1 MSLPTRF
8 PLFVAAT
15 AATFLTFIA
24 AVGPAMAAEPVCTQL
39 PQDLRVAVSQSEDA
53 KAANAAL
60 RKIETGEALC
70 DAGNERAAK
79 KQFSR
84 AIKTL
89 GLDETELAALAVR

>member
-1 MSLPTRF
+1 MSLPSRI
-8 PLFVAAT
+8 PLLVAAV
-15 AATFLTFIA
+15 AASLLSVAA

-39 PQDLRVAVSQSEDA
+39 PQDLRAAVSQSEDA
-53 KAANAAL
+53 KAANVAL

-79 KQFSR
+79 KQFAR

-89 GLDETELAALAVR
+89 GLEETELAALAIR